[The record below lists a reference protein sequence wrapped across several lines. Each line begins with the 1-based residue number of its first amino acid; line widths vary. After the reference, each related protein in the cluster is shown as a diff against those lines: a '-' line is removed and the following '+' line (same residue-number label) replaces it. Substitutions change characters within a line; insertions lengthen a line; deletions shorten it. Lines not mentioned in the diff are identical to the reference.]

1 MGRRPW
7 SVDVITGVVGVPKR
21 DESVNMLAFGGRDA
35 EGIGG
40 SPAVGAEGI
49 RGKEFICVGT
59 GADGIKAGFE
69 VRGWDGCEGI
79 GAKCA
84 GSDATGNAEL
94 TLDWTGAEGIIADP
108 STALSKRC
116 KVQVLKVC
124 TYSVLMVSDRNPPVR
139 ALCYHPKLSDMSVR
153 CPRTDESL

>member
-1 MGRRPW
+1 
-7 SVDVITGVVGVPKR
+7 
-21 DESVNMLAFGGRDA
+21 MLAFGGRDA

-94 TLDWTGAEGIIADP
+94 TLDWTGAEGIIADLGADGIRSKP
-108 STALSKRC
+108 SSTCAVLSSED
-116 KVQVLKVC
+116 VEVAMIP
-124 TYSVLMVSDRNPPVR
+124 SVPGAQARPGNQRD
-139 ALCYHPKLSDMSVR
+139 
-153 CPRTDESL
+153 